1 MRVLGTHRA
10 RRENAPPHQTAV
22 VIGTV
27 TFPVKGADP
36 FSARH
41 REVTTPVPNV
51 QF

>member
-1 MRVLGTHRA
+1 MRVLGTHHA

-22 VIGTV
+22 VNGTV